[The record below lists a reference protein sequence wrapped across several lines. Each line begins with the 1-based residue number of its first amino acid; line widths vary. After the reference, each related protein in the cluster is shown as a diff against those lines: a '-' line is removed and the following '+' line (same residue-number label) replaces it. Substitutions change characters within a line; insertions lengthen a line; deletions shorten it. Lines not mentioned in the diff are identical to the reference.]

1 MADHSQTWGSGTYGQ
16 GHEKIIIGGAPDWK
30 KFTEVCLTTEAIQ
43 PGEFVTTADVTN
55 TTAEDIFNL
64 GVAGDGQAGMY
75 YLCLRRVGAKYQDID
90 TEIAAAQYIE
100 VLRPSGGRF
109 KVAVCRVDTDA
120 AILEGQ
126 RMTMSTGGTLTP
138 WAYTKDAGNTDS
150 FRDVVGYAAADDA
163 DPNSGTSIFE
173 MWY

>member
-1 MADHSQTWGSGTYGQ
+1 MVDYSQTWGSGTYGQ
-16 GHEKIIIGGAPDWK
+16 GYHKIIIGGAPDWK
-30 KFTEVCLTTEAIQ
+30 KYTLTTLSTQAIQ
-43 PGEFVTTADVTN
+43 PGEFVTTQDFTN

-64 GVAGDGQAGMY
+64 GVAGDGEAGMY
-75 YLCLRRVGAKYQDID
+75 YLCLRMAGASYQDLD
-90 TEIAAAQYIE
+90 TEIAAASYIE

-109 KVAVCRVDTDA
+109 KVAVCRVDSSG

-126 RMTMSTGGTLTP
+126 RMAMSTGGTLIE
-138 WAYTKDAGNTDS
+138 WAYTKDAGDTDS
-150 FRDVVGYAAADDA
+150 FRDVVGVCAKDDA